1 MSRAAV
7 FVDRDGV
14 LTELIPDPRSG
25 LPESPLH
32 PKDVAIVAGAATAL
46 GRLRDAGYLLVGVTN
61 QPAAAKGVVGVDEL
75 EAVQELVVS
84 LFEREGV
91 VFDRFSVCLHHPDG
105 VVPELTGV
113 CACRKPAPGMLTD
126 AAREIGLDLARSW
139 LIVDTDADV
148 AAGAAAGVRTILIE
162 NPGSAHKRR
171 RPTSAGATARDL
183 TAAAEAILRA
193 DPR

>member
-14 LTELIPDPRSG
+14 LTELVPDPRSG

-32 PKDVAIVAGAATAL
+32 PKDVAIIDGAAAAL
-46 GRLRDAGYLLVGVTN
+46 VRLRDAGYLIVGVTN

-75 EAVQELVVS
+75 EAVQERVVN
-84 LFEREGV
+84 LLEQEGV
-91 VFDRFSVCLHHPDG
+91 VFDRFSVCLHHPEG

-113 CACRKPAPGMLTD
+113 CTCRKPAPGMLTD
-126 AAREIGLDLARSW
+126 AARELGLDLDRSW
-139 LIVDTDADV
+139 LIGDTDADI
-148 AAGAAAGVRTILIE
+148 AAGTTAGVRTILIE
-162 NPGSAHKRR
+162 NPGSAHKRL
-171 RPTSAGATARDL
+171 RPGAAGATARDV